1 MLELYILGG
10 FLLLVVVAIPLYF
23 IGAALYQ
30 RKQDKENA
38 TKKKVYIS
46 TLVLTYCGVGTALM
60 NTVSTITHL
69 AKLSGLVKS
78 YSEAKSLIKSG
89 GLYLNNQKITDVNR
103 EISTDDLLY
112 NKYILLRKGK
122 SNYFIFKLNH
132 DETSM
137 ANTTR

>member
-46 TLVLTYCGVGTALM
+46 TLVLTYCGVGTSLM
-60 NTVSTITHL
+60 NKKRLYYKNYTEE
-69 AKLSGLVKS
+69 
-78 YSEAKSLIKSG
+78 EAKVSYKKLQTIGTQTYQKLDTISDTDIFNFADV
-89 GLYLNNQKITDVNR
+89 LVIHKNQFIAI
-103 EISTDDLLY
+103 EIGMHEEY
-112 NKYILLRKGK
+112 
-122 SNYFIFKLNH
+122 
-132 DETSM
+132 E
-137 ANTTR
+137 